1 LLSDWAR
8 ARRAAA
14 QEFDE
19 PRMKHGEF
27 KIGMEFRIG
36 GGLWRVTDIGTRTVI
51 AIRIDRV
58 EIEGGTPG
66 PVALNTLDRMTAEAE
81 GWFEG
86 PPYAV
91 VETVL
96 DENDIEDCGPA

>member
-1 LLSDWAR
+1 
-8 ARRAAA
+8 
-14 QEFDE
+14 
-19 PRMKHGEF
+19 
-27 KIGMEFRIG
+27 
-36 GGLWRVTDIGTRTVI
+36 
-51 AIRIDRV
+51 
-58 EIEGGTPG
+58 
-66 PVALNTLDRMTAEAE
+66 MTAEAE